1 MNAIA
6 KPQRRAKRP
15 GTAPTPRGGASEQAR
30 RQAAAILEVLAG
42 VRRPSE
48 AAQALGTS
56 LPRYYQ
62 LEQRA
67 LVGLVSACE
76 PAPRG
81 PRQDQNRQLAKLERE
96 RQRLQRE
103 CDRQQALVRVA
114 QRSLGL
120 APPAAKP
127 PGKDPTAAADGT
139 AGKRRRNRRPAV
151 RALKAAR
158 ALAKDVPAAEPTGEV
173 SPPAIALAAA
183 SGD

>member
-1 MNAIA
+1 MSDTP

-15 GTAPTPRGGASEQAR
+15 GIAPTPRGGASEQAR

-76 PAPRG
+76 PAARG
-81 PRQDQNRQLAKLERE
+81 PRHNHARQLAKLERE
-96 RQRLQRE
+96 KQRLQRE
-103 CDRQQALVRVA
+103 CDRHQALVRVA

-120 APPAAKP
+120 TPPTKP
-127 PGKDPTAAADGT
+127 PGKVPAAATDGT
-139 AGKRRRNRRPAV
+139 AGKRRRNRRPVV
-151 RALKAAR
+151 RALRAAHM
-158 ALAKDVPAAEPTGEV
+158 LAKEVLAAEPAVED
-173 SPPAIALAAA
+173 SPSVDALAVG
-183 SGD
+183 GD